1 MLIEMTGHSVCGFDT
16 TNNREELLAKASCG
30 TLRLKGVRRVHDEY
44 YYSPGLVL
52 LLNGQQIGW
61 VSKPRFDQT
70 CSQLKAEGFQVDVAT
85 DIPVYVVGTYTQNTG
100 KVGLVVDTDLT
111 YKPPPPT
118 VAPSGYKIPPT
129 PENGATPVNKLPTLQ
144 QVIDANMAGLST
156 AAQLETG
163 HVANLQL
170 TKIVGKRLPKQ
181 YELVLKT
188 PFGHLLMANA
198 VSIAAQALYP
208 QNALL
213 KKVSNA
219 MVVDSYQELLKMV
232 DVPGIIDELLNNKEV
247 LSAHAKDEAEK
258 D

>member
-1 MLIEMTGHSVCGFDT
+1 MRIHMTGHSVCGFDKNCT
-16 TNNREELLAKASCG
+16 AADMLSRLDG
-30 TLRLKGVRRVHDEY
+30 VTLRLCGVRKVHEVY
-44 YYSPGLVL
+44 YPSYGYVLFQGLT
-52 LLNGQQIGW
+52 QIGW
-61 VSKPRFDQT
+61 VPKHLFHDT
-70 CSQLKAEGFQVDVAT
+70 TKQLKQHGFEASVNTNIRVYAVDT
-85 DIPVYVVGTYTQNTG
+85 YVQDTG
-100 KVGLVVDTDLT
+100 KIGLVIDTELT
-111 YKPPPPT
+111 YKEPRPISKPT
-118 VAPSGYKIPPT
+118 L
-129 PENGATPVNKLPTLQ
+129 ENGATPVSKLPTLQ